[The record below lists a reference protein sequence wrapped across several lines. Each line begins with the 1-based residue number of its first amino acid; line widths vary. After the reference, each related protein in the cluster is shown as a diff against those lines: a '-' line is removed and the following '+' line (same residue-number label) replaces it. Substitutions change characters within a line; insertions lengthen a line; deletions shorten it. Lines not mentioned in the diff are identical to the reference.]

1 MNAVTADPITIEN
14 SSILES
20 TTEHEPVPMVQPRID
35 FYDLS
40 RAALEKILKEKFQL
54 PTFRATQLF
63 EWVYEKQTAD
73 VSEMTNLGVTLRDD
87 FKSTFLFPKALI
99 QDRQI
104 STDGTRKYL
113 FEVDNGDLVEA
124 VMIKQ
129 PTRMTLC
136 VSSQVGCGMNCQFC
150 RTATMG
156 FRRNLRT
163 SEIIQQVMGVI
174 EDAKNFN
181 DMFTNIVFMGM
192 GEPLHNIKNVIAA
205 LQILVDQ
212 KGLSIAPRKITV
224 STVGLVPSIKK
235 FGEAG
240 GLANLAVSL
249 NATTDEVRSKIMP
262 INQRFNIAELIK
274 ALKEFPLKARKRITI
289 EYVML
294 HGINDS
300 DADLK
305 RLPKLLRGIPAKV
318 NLIPYNENAGLGFKS
333 PPREHVGAW
342 QAELTRIGMDVT
354 IRWSKGQ
361 DIKAACGQL
370 ATTSIR
376 AASKSEKVDAPLL
389 S

>member
-1 MNAVTADPITIEN
+1 MLPDPVTIEN

-20 TTEHEPVPMVQPRID
+20 TAGLEPSPVQLKKID

-40 RAALEKILKEKFQL
+40 RTELEKIIKNSFNV
-54 PTFRATQLF
+54 PGFRATQLF
-63 EWVYEKQTAD
+63 EWVYQKLTPNP
-73 VSEMTNLGVTLRDD
+73 SEMTNLGIKLREDLLG
-87 FKSTFLFPKALI
+87 TFSFPKALI
-99 QDRQI
+99 RDRQV

-113 FEVDNGDLVEA
+113 FEVDHGDLVEA

-163 SEIIQQVMGVI
+163 SEIMQQVLGVI
-174 EDAKNFN
+174 EDSRNFD

-192 GEPLHNIKNVIAA
+192 GEPLHNLKNVIAS

-224 STVGLVPSIKK
+224 STVGLVPAIKK

-262 INQRFNIAELIK
+262 INQRFDMSELLA

-294 HGINDS
+294 HGINDLES
-300 DADLK
+300 DLK
-305 RLPKLLRGIPAKV
+305 RLPKILRGIPAKV

-333 PPREHVGAW
+333 PPREHVGIW
-342 QAELTRIGMDVT
+342 QAELTRLGMDVT

-370 ATTSIR
+370 AT
-376 AASKSEKVDAPLL
+376 ASTKNSPQTLRVISP
-389 S
+389 